1 MINQASDIFEIF
13 SEFKI
18 IMTLY
23 SDFTIYNFSIIIET
37 DDDHVMICYDMIV
50 VKGIKDVLSS
60 NQQCRPVR
68 MIVYLT

>member
-1 MINQASDIFEIF
+1 MINQAPDIFEIF

-23 SDFTIYNFSIIIET
+23 SDFTIYNFSKIIET
-37 DDDHVMICYDMIV
+37 DDDHVMIFYDMIV

-60 NQQCRPVR
+60 NQQCRPVT
-68 MIVYLT
+68 MIV